1 MVSDNALRN
10 VAGMGAPACGLCSGL
25 AGTVLSPNE
34 GPAGTACSV
43 ALSVAGNL
51 VSPITGERAAPQV
64 DTVDN
69 PQNTPTAPESLRA
82 CGLIPQVFGR
92 AVDTERGASAHFGSH
107 PADLLTFWEMIQ
119 RSSIPNPR

>member
-119 RSSIPNPR
+119 EL